1 MPSAEPPATETQARV
16 AALQWGLV
24 QTFVLDTLAR
34 LLRNY
39 YRATTTAFFPPDWVS
54 SLQFATPLGLVI
66 GAVGGYR
73 WVTSGRGARTAGAH
87 RDRVV
92 FVGALLVGWALAI
105 VPTLAGQWLLG
116 EAFFTVPYFLV
127 PTLSALVAALAAVA
141 VAYRVD
147 PAALRQRRA
156 RLLGAV
162 QGALVGLA
170 LGLVGFILYSNYL
183 IATQENFS
191 VDGSPGMVLG
201 VVGGALVGYALAD
214 RLRSGDRAAEFLVLF
229 VCSLTVLTLGLSLG
243 QVVLAAAGVPVGF
256 GWSGAVLV
264 LSTVASLLLSSYLA
278 YGAETRVY
286 RRFVGG

>member
-1 MPSAEPPATETQARV
+1 MSSAEPPATGKQARV

-34 LLRNY
+34 FLRNY

-54 SLQFATPLGLVI
+54 SLQFATPLGLVV

-73 WVTSGRGARTAGAH
+73 WVTSGPGATTAAAH

-105 VPTLAGQWLLG
+105 VPTLAAQWLLG
-116 EAFFTVPYFLV
+116 EAFFTVPYFV
-127 PTLSALVAALAAVA
+127 IPTLSAISAALGAVA
-141 VAYRVD
+141 VTYRVD
-147 PAALRQRRA
+147 PAALRRRRA

-162 QGALVGLA
+162 QGAFVGLA

-183 IATQENFS
+183 IATRDNFS
-191 VDGSPGMVLG
+191 VDGSPGIVLG
-201 VVGGALVGYALAD
+201 VVVGALVGYALAD

-229 VCSLTVLTLGLSLG
+229 VCSLTVLSLGLSLG
-243 QVVLAAAGVPVGF
+243 QTTLAAVGVPVGF
-256 GWSGAVLV
+256 GWSGASLG
-264 LSTVASLLLSSYLA
+264 LSTVASLLLSGYLA
-278 YGAETRVY
+278 YGAETAVY
-286 RRFVGG
+286 RRFVDG